1 MPASNARAKLLF
13 CQFKPIAYLSLPSPS
28 PSPSPSSLLKV
39 AGDTLDCH
47 LGLIVNYLKRMHE
60 VQQLIS
66 KGLRDE
72 CI

>member
-28 PSPSPSSLLKV
+28 PSPLLKV